1 MSALS
6 LPEVKHMLDVLLG
19 SLSALEE
26 LMKVAR
32 ADKDPSIVRL
42 AVSEAETASKTCVRL
57 SQAISAYAAEHPEE
71 ANRNIA
77 PVRDHELDGMRDQ
90 FLNILRSFDL
100 DHDLDE
106 HVDNLRAGAWRESD
120 YMRVRDHVLTPV
132 GTRISVRDWL
142 EILDLYRGLNEAERH
157 DYNALGAKNE

>member
-106 HVDNLRAGAWRESD
+106 HVDNLRAGAWRESRLHARPRSRSD
-120 YMRVRDHVLTPV
+120 AGGDQNFGPRLAGNPRSLP
-132 GTRISVRDWL
+132 RP
-142 EILDLYRGLNEAERH
+142 ERGRAARLQRTWSKE
-157 DYNALGAKNE
+157 